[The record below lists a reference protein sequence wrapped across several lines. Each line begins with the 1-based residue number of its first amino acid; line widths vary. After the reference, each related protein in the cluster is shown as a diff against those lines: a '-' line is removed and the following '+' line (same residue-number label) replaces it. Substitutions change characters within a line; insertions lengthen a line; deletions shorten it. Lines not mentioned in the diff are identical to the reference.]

1 VLGSVAL
8 MTLRVMRTGQHTEGK
23 AVVVGSHVWMA
34 SDRRA
39 SVRPPASTLS
49 ELLNRRHNPLATRHH
64 LIQSR
69 EIESATGATGAAP

>member
-1 VLGSVAL
+1 MLGSVAR
-8 MTLRVMRTGQHTEGK
+8 MTPRVMRTGQHTEGK

-39 SVRPPASTLS
+39 LLRSPVSTLS
-49 ELLNRRHNPLATRHH
+49 DLLNRRHNPLATRHH
-64 LIQSR
+64 LIQSK

>member
-8 MTLRVMRTGQHTEGK
+8 MALRVMRTGQHTEGK

-39 SVRPPASTLS
+39 SLRPPTRTLS
-49 ELLNRRHNPLATRHH
+49 ELLNLRHNPLATRHH
-64 LIQSR
+64 LIQCK